1 MSAITESSLSSLG
14 LLNIEY
20 SDLEFKEKVGS
31 GGFGTVSKGRWI
43 SKNKIVAIKVM
54 VELEKRESSLSSIC
68 LCLGSLPSPSAAR
81 VVTG

>member
-43 SKNKIVAIKVM
+43 SKNKIVAIKM
-54 VELEKRESSLSSIC
+54 LMDVEEREVIL
-68 LCLGSLPSPSAAR
+68 LGYWLGVQGRCSC
-81 VVTG
+81 